1 MSKPQLLS
9 NDTDTFVYVR
19 DGRIVD
25 RNVGISTSSQRR
37 RHVNVGIRQLPIDND
52 VIIENKWNIKC

>member
-1 MSKPQLLS
+1 MS
-9 NDTDTFVYVR
+9 R

-25 RNVGISTSSQRR
+25 RNVDLNVGISTSSQCR

-52 VIIENKWNIKC
+52 AIIENKWDIKC